1 MTIIIVK
8 NSVSDM
14 DFTVLFI
21 LLLLLSSDN
30 PFPSTGAMDIEAN
43 SRSCNEIRVIVI
55 VFTREVCINA
65 VLR

>member
-21 LLLLLSSDN
+21 LLLLLSSDY
-30 PFPSTGAMDIEAN
+30 PFPSAGAWI
-43 SRSCNEIRVIVI
+43 SKLIV
-55 VFTREVCINA
+55 EVVPRA
-65 VLR
+65 ELL